1 MTEGG
6 KSSQFL
12 FSNYSLLITYY
23 AINRQVNCQ
32 KGENKMLEAILSKYL
47 LNALLLSLVS
57 IGYSFLK
64 NRLGEDRAGTI
75 KEAILSAMLWA
86 EEELGIGNG
95 NQKWEIA
102 WKKLIEILADQNI
115 SLRKSE
121 EKTVKTM
128 MEANVGKINQQTY
141 DVLLK
146 RKLIKDKTIVQQSLP
161 TK

>member
-1 MTEGG
+1 
-6 KSSQFL
+6 
-12 FSNYSLLITYY
+12 
-23 AINRQVNCQ
+23 
-32 KGENKMLEAILSKYL
+32 MLEAILSKYL

-64 NRLGEDRAGTI
+64 NRLGDDRAGTI

-95 NQKWEIA
+95 SQKWDVA
-102 WKKLIEILADQNI
+102 WKKLIEILADKNI

-121 EKTVKTM
+121 EKAVKVM
-128 MEANVGKINQQTY
+128 MKANVGGINQQTY

-146 RKLIKDKTIVQQSLP
+146 KKLIKDKKIVQQSLLP
-161 TK
+161 SR

>member
-1 MTEGG
+1 
-6 KSSQFL
+6 
-12 FSNYSLLITYY
+12 
-23 AINRQVNCQ
+23 
-32 KGENKMLEAILSKYL
+32 MLEAILSKYL

-57 IGYSFLK
+57 IFYSFLK
-64 NRLGEDRAGTI
+64 NKLGEDRASTI

-102 WKKLIEILADQNI
+102 WKKLIEILADKNI

-121 EKTVKTM
+121 EKAVKM
-128 MEANVGKINQQTY
+128 MMKANVGSINKQTY
-141 DVLLK
+141 DILLK
-146 RKLIKDKTIVQQSLP
+146 RKLLKDKGPSQQSLL

>member
-1 MTEGG
+1 
-6 KSSQFL
+6 
-12 FSNYSLLITYY
+12 
-23 AINRQVNCQ
+23 
-32 KGENKMLEAILSKYL
+32 MLETILSKYL

-64 NRLGEDRAGTI
+64 NRLGEDRASTI

-95 NQKWEIA
+95 SQKWEIA

-128 MEANVGKINQQTY
+128 MEANVGRINQQTY

-146 RKLIKDKTIVQQSLP
+146 KKLIKDKTIIQQSLL
-161 TK
+161 TSR